1 MAFAAA
7 QLSPLVE
14 AQGFTMWLYRS
25 LDASTVV
32 DSSGYFNDASA
43 FMSVGDLIIQQDVTG
58 IDAPT
63 AVNSGG
69 HMWVLSNASGV
80 VDCSN
85 ITAVVVTDGD

>member
-1 MAFAAA
+1 
-7 QLSPLVE
+7 
-14 AQGFTMWLYRS
+14 
-25 LDASTVV
+25 
-32 DSSGYFNDASA
+32 
-43 FMSVGDLIIQQDVTG
+43 MSVGDLIIQQDVTG